1 MEELISALRKALSD
15 SFVLYFKAHA
25 YHWNVEGMNF
35 PQYHDFFGELYE
47 EIHAAIDPLAEQI
60 RTLDAY
66 APRSLREILNES
78 MIEEEM
84 LQPDLSMMISTLM
97 AENDKVLA
105 SLMYAYKMAEEQ
117 TELGVSNFL
126 QDRIQAHQKHAWML
140 RAASK

>member
-47 EIHAAIDPLAEQI
+47 EIHAAIDPMAEQI

-84 LQPDLSMMISTLM
+84 LQPDLAMMISNLM
-97 AENDKVLA
+97 TENDKVLA

-117 TELGVSNFL
+117 TELGASNFL

-140 RAASK
+140 RSASK

>member
-1 MEELISALRKALSD
+1 MEELISALRLALAD

-25 YHWNVEGMNF
+25 YHWNVEGINF
-35 PQYHDFFGELYE
+35 PQYHDFFAELYQ
-47 EIHAAIDPLAEQI
+47 EIHAAIDPMAEQI

-66 APRSLREILNES
+66 APRALREILNES

-97 AENDKVLA
+97 TDNDKVLA

-117 TELGVSNFL
+117 TELGASNFP

>member
-47 EIHAAIDPLAEQI
+47 EIHAAIDPMAEQI

>member
-1 MEELISALRKALSD
+1 MEELITALRKALSD
-15 SFVLYFKAHA
+15 SFVLYFKAHSC
-25 YHWNVEGMNF
+25 HWNVEGMNF
-35 PQYHDFFGELYE
+35 PQYHTFFGDLYE
-47 EIHAAIDPLAEQI
+47 EIHDAIDPMAEQI

-78 MIEEEM
+78 MVDEEM
-84 LQPDLSMMISTLM
+84 LQEDLSMMISSLK

-105 SLMYAYKMAEEQ
+105 SLLYAYKIAEEQ